1 MAVVCVCSWS
11 RHEKMASPCHIL
23 HLTLDVP
30 NWGKNRDEH
39 MSVTSHRRG
48 EKRGYGAT
56 SDAGLVIRSLAI
68 MLTFLLC
75 PSPNTPA
82 TLGPVSV
89 F

>member
-1 MAVVCVCSWS
+1 MCVHGLVMRKWPP
-11 RHEKMASPCHIL
+11 PCHVL

-30 NWGKNRDEH
+30 KWGKNRDEH

-56 SDAGLVIRSLAI
+56 SDAGLVIRSVAI
-68 MLTFLLC
+68 MLNFLLC
-75 PSPNTPA
+75 PSPTAPV
-82 TLGPVSV
+82 TVGPVSV